1 MGFKWAGISKAFGM
15 KRTEHMV
22 KNRFN
27 SMIKVWKNKT
37 LKSIPA
43 EEISKKVLTLLEE
56 KAAKGAQLEK
66 R

>member
-1 MGFKWAGISKAFGM
+1 
-15 KRTEHMV
+15 
-22 KNRFN
+22 
-27 SMIKVWKNKT
+27 MIKVWKNKN